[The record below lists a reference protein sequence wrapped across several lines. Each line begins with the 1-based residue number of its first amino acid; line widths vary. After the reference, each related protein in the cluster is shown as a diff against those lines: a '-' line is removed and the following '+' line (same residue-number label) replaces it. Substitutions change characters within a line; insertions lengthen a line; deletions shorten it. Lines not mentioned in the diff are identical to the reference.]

1 MREFAAIQ
9 RELGL
14 KKFLDSSLGTLYFV
28 PFAPGAPRV
37 IVRHF
42 DSEIPPTLVK
52 PFADLVRAAQ
62 QWIEHRPELA
72 RLVRV
77 EQPIE
82 VGRDFIARK
91 HHTYY
96 TSTAAYE
103 DWEDPPAPP
112 EELEQMRHT
121 FRTAMGRSVDPRDAI
136 IEAVL
141 KRSLLEPTGKTYFG
155 TSDKSE
161 SEGQFIV
168 VEPKLTH
175 EDVERWAAL
184 ATPKS
189 C

>member
-1 MREFAAIQ
+1 MREFADIQ
-9 RELGL
+9 RDLGL
-14 KKFLDSSLGTLYFV
+14 KKFLDSPLGTLYFV

-42 DSEIPPTLVK
+42 DSELPPTLVE

-77 EQPIE
+77 EQPVE
-82 VGRDFIARK
+82 VGGDFVARK

-96 TSTAAYE
+96 TSTDAYVE
-103 DWEDPPAPP
+103 WEDPPEPP
-112 EELEQMRHT
+112 EEFEQMRSA
-121 FRTAMGRSVDPRDAI
+121 FRAAVGESADPKDAI
-136 IEAVL
+136 IETVL
-141 KRSLLEPTGKTYFG
+141 ARSLLEPTGKTYFG
-155 TSDKSE
+155 ESDKNE

-168 VEPKLTH
+168 VEPKLTR

-184 ATPKS
+184 STPKS
-189 C
+189 S